1 MTVKVF
7 VRKAKNFFP
16 FVVNHTAMMFK
27 WWLLNIARRSP
38 WCHMFLTLPN
48 LCWKICGVKM
58 GKNVR
63 IGQDVYL
70 DVNYAKYIT
79 IEDDVW
85 IASHSAIFAHRRVMD
100 DYHVGDIYK
109 ECPQKP
115 RPVVIKQGSVVGIGS
130 LVTPGVSIGEGTVI
144 GAGSV
149 VVKDIPDWCLA
160 AGSPCKVMRYLPE
173 KGYYYNKATKQNEP
187 IIGFVKKET
196 DEENNN

>member
-1 MTVKVF
+1 MTIDIF
-7 VRKAKNFFP
+7 FRKAKNFFP
-16 FVVNHTAMMFK
+16 YVRKHVVQMFK

-38 WCHMFLTLPN
+38 WCHLFINLPN
-48 LCWKICGVKM
+48 LCWRMCGVKM

-85 IASHSAIFAHRRVMD
+85 ITSHSALFAHRRVMD
-100 DYHVGDIYK
+100 DYHRGGRYK
-109 ECPQKP
+109 SCPQKV
-115 RPVVIKQGSVVGIGS
+115 RPIIIKKGACVGIGS
-130 LVTPGVSIGEGTVI
+130 LVTPGVTIGEGAVI

-173 KGYYYNKATKQNEP
+173 DGYYYNKETKQNEP
-187 IIGFVKKET
+187 IPNYKIDNEKE
-196 DEENNN
+196 

>member
-7 VRKAKNFFP
+7 LRKAMNFFP
-16 FVVNHTAMMFK
+16 YLGNHFVMMFK

-38 WCHMFLTLPN
+38 WCHMFLGLPN
-48 LCWKICGVKM
+48 LCWRICGVKM

-70 DVNYAKYIT
+70 DVNYAKFIT

-85 IASHSAIFAHRRVMD
+85 VASHSAIFAHRRVMD
-100 DYHVGDIYK
+100 DYHKGGVYK
-109 ECPQKP
+109 ACPQKA
-115 RPVVIKQGSVVGIGS
+115 RPILIKQGACVGIGA
-130 LVTPGVSIGEGTVI
+130 LVTPGVTIGRGSVI

-173 KGYYYNKATKQNEP
+173 QGYFYNKVTKQNEP
-187 IIGFVKKET
+187 VPGFSQEDKA
-196 DEENNN
+196 

>member
-1 MTVKVF
+1 MDKKVF
-7 VRKAKNFFP
+7 LRKLKNFP
-16 FVVNHTAMMFK
+16 VYVRGHAVIMFK

-38 WCHMFLTLPN
+38 WCHMFINLPN
-48 LCWKICGVKM
+48 FCWKICGVKM

-70 DVNYAKYIT
+70 DVNYAKFIT

-100 DYHVGDIYK
+100 DYHVGDVYK
-109 ECPQKP
+109 LCPQKP
-115 RPVVIKQGSVVGIGS
+115 RPVVIKRGSVVGIGS
-130 LVTPGVSIGEGTVI
+130 LVTPGITIGEGSVI

-160 AGSPCKVMRYLPE
+160 AGSPCKVMRYLPP
-173 KGYYYNKATKQNEP
+173 KGYYYNKVTRQNEP
-187 IIGFVKKET
+187 IVGFTDVKNENSKE
-196 DEENNN
+196 

>member
-1 MTVKVF
+1 MTLKVF
-7 VRKAKNFFP
+7 FRKAKNFFP
-16 FVVNHTAMMFK
+16 YVGNHFVMMFK

>member
-1 MTVKVF
+1 MMTLQVF
-7 VRKAKNFFP
+7 FRKSKNFPKFMTKH
-16 FVVNHTAMMFK
+16 VAMMFK

-38 WCHMFLTLPN
+38 WCHLFLELPN
-48 LCWKICGVKM
+48 FCWRFCGVKM

-79 IEDDVW
+79 LEDDVW

-100 DYHVGDIYK
+100 DYHKGERYK

-115 RPVVIKQGSVVGIGS
+115 RHVLIKRGACVGIGS
-130 LVTPGVSIGEGTVI
+130 LVTPGVTIGEGSVI

-160 AGSPCKVMRYLPE
+160 AGSPCKVMRFLPE
-173 KGYYYNKATKQNEP
+173 QGYYYNKETKQNEM
-187 IIGFVKKET
+187 IECYKDGGEQI
-196 DEENNN
+196 

>member
-1 MTVKVF
+1 MTIKIF
-7 VRKAKNFFP
+7 LRKAKNFP
-16 FVVNHTAMMFK
+16 LYVGEQSVLMLK

-130 LVTPGVSIGEGTVI
+130 LVTPGVSIGEGSVI

-173 KGYYYNKATKQNEP
+173 KGYYYNKETKQNEP
-187 IIGFVKKET
+187 ISNK
-196 DEENNN
+196 

>member
-1 MTVKVF
+1 MSIHIFIRKLGNF
-7 VRKAKNFFP
+7 VP
-16 FVVNHTAMMFK
+16 YVISHIAMMFK
-27 WWLLNIARRSP
+27 WWLLNVARRSP

-48 LCWKICGVKM
+48 LCWRICGVKI

-63 IGQDVYL
+63 IGQDVFL

-79 IEDDVW
+79 LEDDVW

-100 DYHVGDIYK
+100 DYHKGDRYK
-109 ECPQKP
+109 ECPQKT
-115 RPVVIKQGSVVGIGS
+115 RPVLIKQGACVGIGA
-130 LVTPGVSIGEGTVI
+130 LITPGVTIGCGSVI

-173 KGYYYNKATKQNEP
+173 KGFYYNKVTKQNEP
-187 IIGFVKKET
+187 ILLEDMTEKNEA
-196 DEENNN
+196 NNN

>member
-7 VRKAKNFFP
+7 FRKARNFP
-16 FVVNHTAMMFK
+16 GYVIIHVGMMFK
-27 WWLLNIARRSP
+27 WWLLNIARHSP

-48 LCWKICGVKM
+48 LCWRICGVKL

-79 IEDDVW
+79 VEDDVW

-109 ECPQKP
+109 LCPQKP
-115 RPVVIKQGSVVGIGS
+115 RPVIIKKGSVIGIGS
-130 LVTPGVSIGEGTVI
+130 LVTPGVTIGEGTVI

-160 AGSPCKVMRYLPE
+160 AGSPCKVMRFLPE
-173 KGYYYNKATKQNEP
+173 KGYYYNKETKQNEP
-187 IIGFVKKET
+187 IPGYKDNKKNEKS
-196 DEENNN
+196 DN